1 MSLKAFHLLFIGL
14 SIALT
19 VFFAAWATGQYR
31 VERGA
36 GYLLTAVISL
46 AASGALSAY
55 VAAFWRKTRGL

>member
-31 VERGA
+31 VERGT
-36 GYLLTAVISL
+36 GYLVTAVMSLTAGGAL
-46 AASGALSAY
+46 AAYA
-55 VAAFWRKTRGL
+55 AAFLRKTRGM